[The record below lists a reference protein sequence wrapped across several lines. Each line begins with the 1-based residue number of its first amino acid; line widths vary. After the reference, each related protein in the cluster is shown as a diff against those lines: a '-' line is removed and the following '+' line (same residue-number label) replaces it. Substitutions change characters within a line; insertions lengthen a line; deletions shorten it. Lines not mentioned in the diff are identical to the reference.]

1 LGRRSWRR
9 AILIDVLVVR
19 HVVLTRCS
27 IAVAQRGPQG
37 KLQ

>member
-1 LGRRSWRR
+1 
-9 AILIDVLVVR
+9 VVR